1 MIERIVKLEMAGLAI
16 IFIICLVGV
25 VEIIRAIRNR
35 N

>member
-1 MIERIVKLEMAGLAI
+1 MIGRVIEWEMAGLAM